1 MKPKGRRELNAR
13 SSADWLHMDETAT
26 ESLHKMCLEI
36 VRLVDDKLD
45 EVDTSLK
52 LSAVSTLEILAQN
65 SPSDYSIFGICL
77 PYITKGISSHD
88 LAISS
93 SCLRTTGALVNV
105 LGPKALTELPRIM
118 KNLIKISHEINSS
131 SGDEN
136 TSAALSTSK
145 EFSLQSILVTLE
157 AVVDNLGGFLNPY
170 LEEVIGLMVLGSE
183 YTMESKSKL
192 KLKADEIRRL
202 LTEKIPVSK
211 KLLFFLSFPSKLKE
225 CHPDFCMS
233 RCDLHFRLF

>member
-65 SPSDYSIFGICL
+65 SPDYSIFGICL

-233 RCDLHFRLF
+233 SCDLHFRLF